1 MKKSMKHL
9 LILVLG
15 FVLIVSLIL
24 FGYVYP
30 FGGISLSIRI
40 NYPLIHKKDLHLSNA
55 NSYKLIEYRVL
66 NEFSSFAVLEFDKEN
81 DLSDLELIYAKDD
94 NIQRFMNLYDSSS
107 SSVSLE
113 YIDYLPID
121 INCDCYTLFVI
132 NEFKLTYLYQVY
144 FYQNKMYI
152 YYTSR

>member
-1 MKKSMKHL
+1 MKKSKKHL
-9 LILVLG
+9 LILG

-24 FGYVYP
+24 FGYNYP

-40 NYPLIHKKDLHLSNA
+40 NYPLNHKKDLHLSNA
-55 NSYKLIEYRVL
+55 NSFKLIEYHDL
-66 NEFSSFAVLEFDKEN
+66 NEFSSFAVLEFDKES
-81 DLSDLELIYAKDD
+81 DLTDLELIYAKDD
-94 NIQRFMNLYDSSS
+94 NIQRHRNLYASSS
-107 SSVSLE
+107 STVSLE
-113 YIDYLPID
+113 YIEYLPID

-132 NEFKLTYLYQVY
+132 NQFKGTYLYQVY